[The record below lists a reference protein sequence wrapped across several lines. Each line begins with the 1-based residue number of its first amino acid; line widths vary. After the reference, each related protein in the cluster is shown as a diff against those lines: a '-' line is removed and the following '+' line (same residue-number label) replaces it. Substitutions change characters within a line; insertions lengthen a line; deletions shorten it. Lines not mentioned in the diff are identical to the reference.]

1 MQDNRNFISGS
12 KVYTKTT
19 ILESVVEKRYDGY
32 TVNHYFKE
40 IIKKNDGIDQTVDEK
55 TNWED
60 DKLSSDLNDKTTE
73 LGYNSYNQ
81 KFASYDWEEQFPAN
95 LETKN
100 DMPKVIAMVNNSRY
114 EIAKRVF
121 GS

>member
-1 MQDNRNFISGS
+1 MQDNRRFISGT

-19 ILESVVEKRYDGY
+19 ILESVVDKSNGEY

-60 DKLSSDLNDKTTE
+60 DKLSADLNDKKTDF
-73 LGYNSYNQ
+73 GYNCYSQ
-81 KFASYDWEEQFPAN
+81 KFASHDWEEQFPAN